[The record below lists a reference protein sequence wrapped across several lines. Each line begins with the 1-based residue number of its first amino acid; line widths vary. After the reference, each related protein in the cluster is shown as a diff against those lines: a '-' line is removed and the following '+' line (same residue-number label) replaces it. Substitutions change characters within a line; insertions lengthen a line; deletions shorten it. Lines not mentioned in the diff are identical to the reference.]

1 MNFSGKQAGKIYK
14 TMEANP
20 GDSLLFAVENM
31 HLLTIHI
38 PRDSTPQ
45 IAIALDFYYVCNN
58 KSCCCLLKIFC
69 CCRGCQILG
78 MCCCCQALICSAVQH
93 LKWFEF
99 PLIDWGQYSYDER
112 SVDPNSSLNNDVFAC
127 WVSNVQYVY
136 SSEII
141 SLFLSC
147 SVSKSFIHGFS
158 IEVVKSIMLANIASQ
173 SIWCHD

>member
-45 IAIALDFYYVCNN
+45 IAIALDFHYVCNN

-93 LKWFEF
+93 LK
-99 PLIDWGQYSYDER
+99 
-112 SVDPNSSLNNDVFAC
+112 
-127 WVSNVQYVY
+127 
-136 SSEII
+136 
-141 SLFLSC
+141 
-147 SVSKSFIHGFS
+147 
-158 IEVVKSIMLANIASQ
+158 
-173 SIWCHD
+173 